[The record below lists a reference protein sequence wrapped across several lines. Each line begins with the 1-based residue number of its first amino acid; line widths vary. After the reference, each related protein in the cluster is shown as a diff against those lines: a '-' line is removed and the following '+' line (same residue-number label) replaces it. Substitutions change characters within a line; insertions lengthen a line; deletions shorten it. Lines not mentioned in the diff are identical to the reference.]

1 MEPDE
6 LLSMGFTVQQ
16 IQQAYDVA
24 PDRVLDYLL
33 QEIQAVVHLNALHP
47 TSVNNLH
54 SESTLPNSGSY
65 TVAMI
70 SQFSFPNGRSACTC
84 IALQALMTLLP
95 LVATSS
101 DPNPLSTISVE
112 ILSEIIMKGIELYG
126 TIESQYIE
134 HTSVEE
140 VCNACAID
148 TIIPIDATIQSP
160 LSQEVFQTLIN
171 YAVTARNK
179 IGAKCVGVVITK
191 PPESIC
197 LLLYVKGDGST
208 EYMILD
214 SHHRPQFGIEGGY
227 FYITTDVNDV
237 VEKLRLLFPPL
248 ELDAGASVFEQM
260 YNMLEY
266 SLFTVSGGKVDYV

>member
-1 MEPDE
+1 MDPDE

-16 IQQAYDVA
+16 IQQAYEIA

-33 QEIQAVVHLNALHP
+33 REIQEVAHLNALHP
-47 TSVNNLH
+47 TPVNELH
-54 SESTLPNSGSY
+54 TQGSFSSSGSY
-65 TVAMI
+65 TVATI

-84 IALQALMTLLP
+84 IALQALSTLLP
-95 LVATSS
+95 LVATSV
-101 DPNPLSTISVE
+101 DPNPLSSINVDT
-112 ILSEIIMKGIELYG
+112 LSDIIIKGIELYG
-126 TIESQYIE
+126 TIESRYSE

-140 VCNACAID
+140 VYNACALD
-148 TIIPIDATIQSP
+148 SIIPIDNTIQSP

-171 YAVTARNK
+171 YAITARNK
-179 IGAKCVGVVITK
+179 IGVKCVGVVITK

-197 LLLYVKGDGST
+197 MFLSIKDDGST

-214 SHHRPQFGIEGGY
+214 SHHRPQLGIEGGY
-227 FYITTDVNDV
+227 FYVTTDAKDV
-237 VEKLRLLFPPL
+237 IEKLRSLFPPL

-266 SLFTVSGGKVDYV
+266 SLFTVSGGRVDYI